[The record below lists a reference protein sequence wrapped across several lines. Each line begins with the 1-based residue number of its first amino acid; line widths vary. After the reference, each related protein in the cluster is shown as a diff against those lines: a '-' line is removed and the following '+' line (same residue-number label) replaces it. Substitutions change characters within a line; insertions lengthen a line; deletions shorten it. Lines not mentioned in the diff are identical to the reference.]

1 MRKSDLSRFFK
12 TAAQQIQVPVKVY
25 LTGGVAAWFWGGI
38 RPTIDLDFALKTED
52 HWEEIAEVFREVS
65 DQLNIPV
72 EFSEDIS
79 RWGMIGFPQFEK
91 NAKFYQRWG
100 KIRVYFLDPLVWSVG
115 KMARYTSDD
124 VADLEAVFKKQ
135 KVSPKK
141 VIQIWARA
149 FRESPRSTEQ
159 SLFQKKV
166 ADFLK
171 HSGPKIWGKTFDAE
185 TLIATF
191 KNQCIQTKR

>member
-1 MRKSDLSRFFK
+1 MRKSDLSKFFK
-12 TAAQQIQVPVKVY
+12 AVAQRVQVPVSVY
-25 LTGGVAAWFWGGI
+25 LTGGIAAWFWGGT
-38 RPTIDLDFALKTED
+38 RPTLDLDFALKAGN
-52 HWEEIAEVFREVS
+52 HWEDIAEIFREVS
-65 DQLNIPV
+65 AQLNIPV

-79 RWGMIGFPQFEK
+79 RWGMIGISQFEK
-91 NAKFYQRWG
+91 GAKFYQRWG

-135 KVSPKK
+135 KVTPKRA
-141 VIQIWARA
+141 IQIWARA

-166 ADFLK
+166 ADFFK
-171 HSGPKIWGKTFDAE
+171 HSGPKIWGKTLDADAL
-185 TLIATF
+185 TTTF
-191 KNQCIQTKR
+191 KKQCVPTKS